1 MSTSQAVMT
10 IALIVLAVVGSVV
23 GVVAMAGALRSL
35 CAGEMTP
42 IKASD
47 DDLRPHP
54 RLRRRVA

>member
-1 MSTSQAVMT
+1 MT